1 MSKKYG
7 KIAKISLLMLILFV
21 VISAFNIVK
30 AEEDLLT
37 KMETQ
42 AKNFL
47 SEGSNQ
53 SNISTTNIAKE
64 FSGLG
69 QILTMIGAGVM
80 VAVTT
85 YMGIKY
91 FISSPEEQAKL
102 KQQTIGLVVA
112 AVVIEDIHDF
122 LICNSDTQLLC
133 LFLGYCQLCEHAPSL
148 FFDVCK
154 LSLCE

>member
-21 VISAFNIVK
+21 VISAFNFVR
-30 AEEDLLT
+30 AEESLLT

-42 AKNFL
+42 ADTFL
-47 SEGSNQ
+47 QTGAEQ
-53 SNISTTNIAKE
+53 SNISTSNIAKE

-91 FISSPEEQAKL
+91 LTAGPEAQAKL
-102 KQQTIGLVVA
+102 KTQLIGVVVSG
-112 AVVIEDIHDF
+112 VVIFGAYGIWSIVIKIASQF
-122 LICNSDTQLLC
+122 
-133 LFLGYCQLCEHAPSL
+133 
-148 FFDVCK
+148 
-154 LSLCE
+154 

>member
-1 MSKKYG
+1 
-7 KIAKISLLMLILFV
+7 MLILFV

-42 AKNFL
+42 AKDFL
-47 SEGSNQ
+47 SEGANQ

-91 FISSPEEQAKL
+91 LTAGPEAQAKL
-102 KQQTIGLVVA
+102 KTQLIGIVVSG
-112 AVVIEDIHDF
+112 VVIFGAYGIWSMVIKIASQF
-122 LICNSDTQLLC
+122 
-133 LFLGYCQLCEHAPSL
+133 
-148 FFDVCK
+148 
-154 LSLCE
+154 

>member
-21 VISAFNIVK
+21 VISAFNYVR
-30 AEEDLLT
+30 AEDSLLT
-37 KMETQ
+37 KMEQQTE
-42 AKNFL
+42 NFL
-47 SEGSNQ
+47 TIGSEQ
-53 SNISTTNIAKE
+53 SNISTSNIAKE

-91 FISSPEEQAKL
+91 LTAGPEAQAKL
-102 KQQTIGLVVA
+102 KTQLIGVVVSG
-112 AVVIEDIHDF
+112 VVIFGAYGIWSIVIKIASQF
-122 LICNSDTQLLC
+122 
-133 LFLGYCQLCEHAPSL
+133 
-148 FFDVCK
+148 
-154 LSLCE
+154 

>member
-30 AEEDLLT
+30 AEEQDLLT

-42 AKNFL
+42 AKDFL
-47 SEGSNQ
+47 SEGANQ
-53 SNISTTNIAKE
+53 SNIKTSNIAKE

-91 FISSPEEQAKL
+91 LTAGPEAQAKL
-102 KQQTIGLVVA
+102 KTQLIGVVVSG
-112 AVVIEDIHDF
+112 VVIFGAYGIWSIVIKIAAQF
-122 LICNSDTQLLC
+122 
-133 LFLGYCQLCEHAPSL
+133 
-148 FFDVCK
+148 
-154 LSLCE
+154 